1 MKYALSLFA
10 ALALLFSACGGS
22 GSSPSELETQVMAI
36 HDEVMPK
43 MGEINQQSQR
53 LSAELAKLQASE
65 DPDPARV
72 NQLEATISDLK
83 DADQKMRTWMRNY
96 AKDYVKEKE
105 HMTEEEQ
112 LALLQVEMDRVQ
124 DVKDA
129 INGSLAQAK
138 SL

>member
-22 GSSPSELETQVMAI
+22 GSSPSELEPQVMAI

-43 MGEINQQSQR
+43 MGEINQQTQR